1 MQIAAIRIIG
11 TKHTRTGFLG
21 RIAAPYLSTSSSSSS
36 SKSSS
41 SDTPTTTETLRD
53 VLRKTRDLTDQLG
66 KFDIFSEIEAG
77 LESSRGVLADEKDVD
92 LVVKVKEASRYFV
105 RTATDVG
112 DGEGNAV
119 CHFLHPPGRVISNA
133 LTVRPRQHA

>member
-21 RIAAPYLSTSSSSSS
+21 RIAAPYLSTSSASSS

-41 SDTPTTTETLRD
+41 SDTPTTETLRG

-119 CHFLHPPGRVISNA
+119 CP
-133 LTVRPRQHA
+133 